1 MVPFVPVIV
10 IPVLNRYDLLER
22 CIGSFDY
29 PVETLIVIDNG
40 GQTSLS
46 DCPWIIDRR
55 HIHDYRILSMP
66 TNLGVSTSW
75 NLGIKMT
82 PYSDDGWLLLNSD
95 AWFEPGALEQ
105 FHGDCSPDTITLA
118 GDPGWCCA
126 HIGRNV
132 VAKIGLFCENFH
144 PAYFEDN
151 DYERRANAYG
161 IHIVRSSAKVRHE
174 NSATINADRALAEK
188 NAASFQANQ
197 QLYLRRWESDLYPVH
212 EEWSLTRRCELGWEK

>member
-1 MVPFVPVIV
+1 MVPVVI

-29 PVETLIVIDNG
+29 PVGTLIVIDNG
-40 GQTSLS
+40 GMASRTY
-46 DCPWIIDRR
+46 CPWFIDRQR
-55 HIHDYRILSMP
+55 IDDYRILSMP

-105 FHGDCSPDTITLA
+105 FHGGCSPDTITLA

-151 DYERRANAYG
+151 DYEIRAQRKG
-161 IHIVRSSAKVRHE
+161 VPIVRSLAAIYHR
-174 NSATINADRALAEK
+174 NSSTLQSKAEFQMRNQATFD
-188 NAASFQANQ
+188 ANHKLFLERMTQ
-197 QLYLRRWESDLYPVH
+197 DHPLDWDMRRRLD
-212 EEWSLTRRCELGWEK
+212 LGWD